1 MIDLLPVSLY
11 IHYPWCIRKC
21 PYCDFNSYQKN
32 KSVCTDES
40 YLNAL
45 ILDFKQNINLISNRK
60 FNAVYFGGGT
70 PSLFSPKL
78 MEKLMHEIS
87 PYCEE
92 NCEISMEA
100 NPGTVSLETLKD
112 YRSLGV
118 NRISLG
124 VQSFDDRELKLLG
137 RIHDS
142 KAAIEAC
149 NNVIKAGFDNFN
161 IDIMHGLPEQ
171 TTQKALADI
180 KIAASLGCNH
190 LSWYELTLEEDT
202 YFGSH
207 PPKLPNEDNLADI
220 EEQGFVLLKELGFN
234 RYEVSGYTK
243 DRRCQ
248 NNLNYWFFYD
258 YFGIGAGA
266 HSKIQIGDKTCRR
279 GNPQK
284 PSSYIEE
291 VKNKKNN
298 FFEVKKSDLPF
309 EFMLNRLRV
318 FDETKYDEFENTTR
332 LNFSTVKD
340 KLEKAKGEGL
350 LRFSD
355 TGYALTDKGRWMLND
370 ILELFLQIT
379 HYSKV

>member
-21 PYCDFNSYQKN
+21 PYCDFNSYPKN

-220 EEQGFVLLKELGFN
+220 EDQGFVLLKELGFN

-291 VKNKKNN
+291 VKNKKIN

-340 KLEKAKGEGL
+340 KLEKAKCEGL

-370 ILELFLQIT
+370 ILELFL
-379 HYSKV
+379 

>member
-21 PYCDFNSYQKN
+21 PYCDFNSYPKN

-318 FDETKYDEFENTTR
+318 FDETKYDEFENTTDR
-332 LNFSTVKD
+332 KSV
-340 KLEKAKGEGL
+340 
-350 LRFSD
+350 
-355 TGYALTDKGRWMLND
+355 
-370 ILELFLQIT
+370 
-379 HYSKV
+379 V

>member
-21 PYCDFNSYQKN
+21 PYCDFNSYPKN

-220 EEQGFVLLKELGFN
+220 EDQGFVLLKELGFN

-332 LNFSTVKD
+332 LKFSTVKD

-370 ILELFLQIT
+370 ILELFL
-379 HYSKV
+379 

>member
-21 PYCDFNSYQKN
+21 PYCDFNSYPKN

-45 ILDFKQNINLISNRK
+45 IIDFKQNINLISNRK

-370 ILELFLQIT
+370 ILELFL
-379 HYSKV
+379 

>member
-21 PYCDFNSYQKN
+21 PYCDFNSYPKN

-202 YFGSH
+202 YFGSNS
-207 PPKLPNEDNLADI
+207 PKLPNEDNLADI

-318 FDETKYDEFENTTR
+318 FDETKYDEFETTTR

-370 ILELFLQIT
+370 ILELFL
-379 HYSKV
+379 

>member
-21 PYCDFNSYQKN
+21 PYCDFNSYPKN

-45 ILDFKQNINLISNRK
+45 IIDFKQNINLISNRK

-100 NPGTVSLETLKD
+100 NPGTVSLESLKD

-190 LSWYELTLEEDT
+190 LSWYELTLEENT

-266 HSKIQIGDKTCRR
+266 HSKIKIGDKTCRR
-279 GNPQK
+279 GNPQD

-340 KLEKAKGEGL
+340 KLEKAKDDGL
-350 LRFSD
+350 LQFSD

-370 ILELFLQIT
+370 ILELFL
-379 HYSKV
+379 

>member
-21 PYCDFNSYQKN
+21 PYCDFNSYPKN

-142 KAAIEAC
+142 KAAIESC

-202 YFGSH
+202 YFGSN

-318 FDETKYDEFENTTR
+318 FDETKYDEFETTTR

-370 ILELFLQIT
+370 ILELFL
-379 HYSKV
+379 

>member
-21 PYCDFNSYQKN
+21 PYCDFNSYPKN

-318 FDETKYDEFENTTR
+318 FDETKYDEFETTTR

-340 KLEKAKGEGL
+340 KLEKAKGDGL

-370 ILELFLQIT
+370 ILELFL
-379 HYSKV
+379 

>member
-21 PYCDFNSYQKN
+21 PYCDFNSYPKN

-220 EEQGFVLLKELGFN
+220 EDQGFVLLKELGFN

-284 PSSYIEE
+284 PSSYIKE

-370 ILELFLQIT
+370 ILELFL
-379 HYSKV
+379 

>member
-21 PYCDFNSYQKN
+21 PYCDFNSYPKN
-32 KSVCTDES
+32 KSVCTYES

-45 ILDFKQNINLISNRK
+45 IIDFKQNINLISNRK

-100 NPGTVSLETLKD
+100 NPGTVSLESLKD

-180 KIAASLGCNH
+180 KIATSLGCNH

-266 HSKIQIGDKTCRR
+266 HSKIKIGDKTCRR
-279 GNPQK
+279 GNPQD

-340 KLEKAKGEGL
+340 KLEKAKDDGL
-350 LRFSD
+350 LQFSD

-370 ILELFLQIT
+370 ILELFL
-379 HYSKV
+379 

>member
-21 PYCDFNSYQKN
+21 PYCDFNSYPKN

-100 NPGTVSLETLKD
+100 NPGTVSLETLND

-318 FDETKYDEFENTTR
+318 FDETKYDEFETTTR

-370 ILELFLQIT
+370 ILELFL
-379 HYSKV
+379 

>member
-21 PYCDFNSYQKN
+21 PYCDFNSYPKN

-161 IDIMHGLPEQ
+161 IDIMHGLLEQ

-370 ILELFLQIT
+370 ILELFL
-379 HYSKV
+379 

>member
-21 PYCDFNSYQKN
+21 PYCDFNSYPKN

-202 YFGSH
+202 YFGSN

-284 PSSYIEE
+284 PSSYIEV

-318 FDETKYDEFENTTR
+318 FDETKYDEFETTTR

-370 ILELFLQIT
+370 ILELFL
-379 HYSKV
+379 

>member
-21 PYCDFNSYQKN
+21 PYCDFNSYPKN

-100 NPGTVSLETLKD
+100 NPGTVSLETLKE

-220 EEQGFVLLKELGFN
+220 EDQGFVLLKELGFN

-370 ILELFLQIT
+370 ILELFL
-379 HYSKV
+379 

>member
-21 PYCDFNSYQKN
+21 PYCDFNSYPKN

-45 ILDFKQNINLISNRK
+45 IIDFKQNINLISNRK

-100 NPGTVSLETLKD
+100 NPGTVSLESLKD
-112 YRSLGV
+112 YRRLGV

-180 KIAASLGCNH
+180 KIATSLGCNH

-266 HSKIQIGDKTCRR
+266 HSKIKIGDKTCRR
-279 GNPQK
+279 GNPQD

-340 KLEKAKGEGL
+340 KLEKAKDDGL
-350 LRFSD
+350 LQFSD

-370 ILELFLQIT
+370 ILELFL
-379 HYSKV
+379 

>member
-21 PYCDFNSYQKN
+21 PYCDFNSYPKN

-202 YFGSH
+202 YFGSN

-220 EEQGFVLLKELGFN
+220 EEQGFILLKELGFN

-291 VKNKKNN
+291 VKIKKNN

-318 FDETKYDEFENTTR
+318 FDETKYDEFETTTR

-370 ILELFLQIT
+370 ILELFL
-379 HYSKV
+379 

>member
-21 PYCDFNSYQKN
+21 PYCDFNSYPKN

-45 ILDFKQNINLISNRK
+45 IIDFKQNINLISNRK

-202 YFGSH
+202 DFGSN

-318 FDETKYDEFENTTR
+318 FDETKYDEFETTTR

-370 ILELFLQIT
+370 ILELFL
-379 HYSKV
+379 

>member
-21 PYCDFNSYQKN
+21 PYCDFNSYPKN

-45 ILDFKQNINLISNRK
+45 IIDFKQNINLISNRK

-266 HSKIQIGDKTCRR
+266 HSKIKIGDKTCRR
-279 GNPQK
+279 GNPQD

-370 ILELFLQIT
+370 ILELFL
-379 HYSKV
+379 

>member
-21 PYCDFNSYQKN
+21 PYCDFNSYPKN

-149 NNVIKAGFDNFN
+149 NNVIKSGFDNFN

-220 EEQGFVLLKELGFN
+220 EDQGFVLLKELGFN

-370 ILELFLQIT
+370 ILELFL
-379 HYSKV
+379 

>member
-1 MIDLLPVSLY
+1 MIALLPVSLY

-21 PYCDFNSYQKN
+21 PYCDFNSYPKN

-202 YFGSH
+202 DFGSN
-207 PPKLPNEDNLADI
+207 PPKLHNEDNLADI

-318 FDETKYDEFENTTR
+318 FDETKYDEFETTTR

-370 ILELFLQIT
+370 ILELFL
-379 HYSKV
+379 

>member
-21 PYCDFNSYQKN
+21 PYCDFNSYPKN

-78 MEKLMHEIS
+78 MEKLMNEIS

-202 YFGSH
+202 YFGSN

-266 HSKIQIGDKTCRR
+266 HSKIKIGDKTCRR
-279 GNPQK
+279 GNPQD

-318 FDETKYDEFENTTR
+318 FDETKYDEFETTTR

-370 ILELFLQIT
+370 ILELFL
-379 HYSKV
+379 

>member
-21 PYCDFNSYQKN
+21 PYCDFNSYPKN

-318 FDETKYDEFENTTR
+318 FDETKYDELENTTR

-340 KLEKAKGEGL
+340 KLEKAKDDGL
-350 LRFSD
+350 LQFSD

-370 ILELFLQIT
+370 ILELFL
-379 HYSKV
+379 

>member
-1 MIDLLPVSLY
+1 MIDKLPVSLY

-21 PYCDFNSYQKN
+21 PYCDFNSYPKN

-45 ILDFKQNINLISNRK
+45 IIDFKQNINLISNRK

-100 NPGTVSLETLKD
+100 NPGTVSLESLKD

-180 KIAASLGCNH
+180 KIATSLGCNH

-266 HSKIQIGDKTCRR
+266 HSKIKIGDKTCRR
-279 GNPQK
+279 GNPQD

-340 KLEKAKGEGL
+340 KLEKAKDDGL
-350 LRFSD
+350 LQFSD

-370 ILELFLQIT
+370 ILELFL
-379 HYSKV
+379 

>member
-21 PYCDFNSYQKN
+21 PYCDFNSYPKN

-45 ILDFKQNINLISNRK
+45 IIDFKQNINLISNRK

-266 HSKIQIGDKTCRR
+266 HSKIKIGDKTCRR
-279 GNPQK
+279 GNPQD

-340 KLEKAKGEGL
+340 KLEKAKGDGL

-370 ILELFLQIT
+370 ILELFL
-379 HYSKV
+379 

>member
-21 PYCDFNSYQKN
+21 PYCDFNSYPKN

-124 VQSFDDRELKLLG
+124 VQSFADRELKLLG

-370 ILELFLQIT
+370 ILELFL
-379 HYSKV
+379 

>member
-21 PYCDFNSYQKN
+21 PYCDFNSYPKN

-202 YFGSH
+202 YFGSN

-318 FDETKYDEFENTTR
+318 FDETKYDEFETTTR

-370 ILELFLQIT
+370 ILELFL
-379 HYSKV
+379 

>member
-21 PYCDFNSYQKN
+21 PYCDFNSYPKN

-149 NNVIKAGFDNFN
+149 NNVVKAGFDNFN

-318 FDETKYDEFENTTR
+318 FDETKYDEFETTTR

-370 ILELFLQIT
+370 ILELFL
-379 HYSKV
+379 

>member
-21 PYCDFNSYQKN
+21 PYCDFNSYPKN

-100 NPGTVSLETLKD
+100 NPGTVSLESLKD

-137 RIHDS
+137 RIHDGKTALNAC
-142 KAAIEAC
+142 KAIVE
-149 NNVIKAGFDNFN
+149 AGFDNFN
-161 IDIMHGLPEQ
+161 LDIMHGLPLQHNQEALEDLN
-171 TTQKALADI
+171 KAIDT
-180 KIAASLGCNH
+180 GCNH
-190 LSWYELTLEEDT
+190 LSWYELTIEEDT
-202 YFGSH
+202 YFGAH
-207 PPKLPNEDNLADI
+207 PPKLPNEDELSLI
-220 EEQGFVLLKELGFN
+220 EESGFELLAKANFE

-243 DRRCQ
+243 NKRCLHNQ
-248 NNLNYWFFYD
+248 NYWYFGD
-258 YFGIGAGA
+258 YLGIGAGA
-266 HSKIQIGDKTCRR
+266 HSKIKLKDTTYRKANLEDPKAYMQSVENNSVKFFKVDKD
-279 GNPQK
+279 
-284 PSSYIEE
+284 S
-291 VKNKKNN
+291 
-298 FFEVKKSDLPF
+298 LPF
-309 EFMLNRLRV
+309 EFMLNRLRI
-318 FDETKYDEFENTTR
+318 FDKVKIDEFTNTTA
-332 LNFSTVKD
+332 LDFSVVED
-340 KLEKAKGEGL
+340 KLHKACDKGL
-350 LRFSD
+350 LVIENDSF
-355 TGYALTDKGRWMLND
+355 YLTKLGRWMLND
-370 ILELFLQIT
+370 ILEMFL
-379 HYSKV
+379 

>member
-21 PYCDFNSYQKN
+21 PYCDFNSYPKN

-45 ILDFKQNINLISNRK
+45 IIDFKQNINLISNRK

-100 NPGTVSLETLKD
+100 NPGTVSLESLKV

-180 KIAASLGCNH
+180 KIATSLGCNH

-266 HSKIQIGDKTCRR
+266 HSKIKIGDKTCRR
-279 GNPQK
+279 GNPQD

-340 KLEKAKGEGL
+340 KLEKAKDDGL
-350 LRFSD
+350 LQFSD

-370 ILELFLQIT
+370 ILELFL
-379 HYSKV
+379 

>member
-21 PYCDFNSYQKN
+21 PYCDFNSYPKN

-202 YFGSH
+202 YFGSN

-318 FDETKYDEFENTTR
+318 FDETKYDEFETTTR

-340 KLEKAKGEGL
+340 KLVKAKGEGL

-355 TGYALTDKGRWMLND
+355 TGYSLTDKGRWMLND
-370 ILELFLQIT
+370 ILELFL
-379 HYSKV
+379 

>member
-21 PYCDFNSYQKN
+21 PYCDFNSYPKN

-124 VQSFDDRELKLLG
+124 VQSFDDRELKLF
-137 RIHDS
+137 R
-142 KAAIEAC
+142 
-149 NNVIKAGFDNFN
+149 
-161 IDIMHGLPEQ
+161 
-171 TTQKALADI
+171 
-180 KIAASLGCNH
+180 
-190 LSWYELTLEEDT
+190 
-202 YFGSH
+202 
-207 PPKLPNEDNLADI
+207 
-220 EEQGFVLLKELGFN
+220 
-234 RYEVSGYTK
+234 
-243 DRRCQ
+243 Q
-248 NNLNYWFFYD
+248 N
-258 YFGIGAGA
+258 
-266 HSKIQIGDKTCRR
+266 S
-279 GNPQK
+279 
-284 PSSYIEE
+284 
-291 VKNKKNN
+291 
-298 FFEVKKSDLPF
+298 
-309 EFMLNRLRV
+309 
-318 FDETKYDEFENTTR
+318 
-332 LNFSTVKD
+332 
-340 KLEKAKGEGL
+340 
-350 LRFSD
+350 
-355 TGYALTDKGRWMLND
+355 
-370 ILELFLQIT
+370 
-379 HYSKV
+379 

>member
-21 PYCDFNSYQKN
+21 PYCDFNSYPKN

-100 NPGTVSLETLKD
+100 NPGTVSLESLID

-202 YFGSH
+202 YFGSN

-318 FDETKYDEFENTTR
+318 FDETKYDEFETTTR

-370 ILELFLQIT
+370 ILELFL
-379 HYSKV
+379 

>member
-21 PYCDFNSYQKN
+21 PYCDFNSYPKN

-202 YFGSH
+202 YFGSN

-318 FDETKYDEFENTTR
+318 FDETKYDEFETATR

-370 ILELFLQIT
+370 ILELFL
-379 HYSKV
+379 

>member
-21 PYCDFNSYQKN
+21 PYCDFNSYPKN

-112 YRSLGV
+112 YRSLGG

-291 VKNKKNN
+291 VKNKKTT

-370 ILELFLQIT
+370 ILELFL
-379 HYSKV
+379 

>member
-21 PYCDFNSYQKN
+21 PYCDFNSYPKN

-318 FDETKYDEFENTTR
+318 FDETKYDEFETTTR

-370 ILELFLQIT
+370 ILELFL
-379 HYSKV
+379 

>member
-21 PYCDFNSYQKN
+21 PYCDFNSYPKN

-40 YLNAL
+40 YLKAL

-318 FDETKYDEFENTTR
+318 FDETKYDEFETTTR

-370 ILELFLQIT
+370 ILELFL
-379 HYSKV
+379 

>member
-21 PYCDFNSYQKN
+21 PYCDFNSYPKN

-171 TTQKALADI
+171 TTQRALADI

-220 EEQGFVLLKELGFN
+220 EDQGFVLLKELGFN

-370 ILELFLQIT
+370 ILELFL
-379 HYSKV
+379 